1 MSKLNFTHLATSRI
15 PVCCTPCSIQRTQL
29 AALMAQNFCCILSP
43 GCLLIKYIY
52 ICNYIIIILYTSFKF
67 IDFSIRLVLSRM
79 FVVQIPQNM
88 LVERSNRYGAWP
100 GEGVAAPLAVRGSSE
115 GEIMAT
121 GWMFNGHFRDVE
133 LL

>member
-1 MSKLNFTHLATSRI
+1 
-15 PVCCTPCSIQRTQL
+15 
-29 AALMAQNFCCILSP
+29 MARNFCCILSP

-52 ICNYIIIILYTSFKF
+52 ILHYIYITYIYIIIYCIELYTSFKF

-100 GEGVAAPLAVRGSSE
+100 GEGIAAPLAV
-115 GEIMAT
+115 
-121 GWMFNGHFRDVE
+121 
-133 LL
+133 